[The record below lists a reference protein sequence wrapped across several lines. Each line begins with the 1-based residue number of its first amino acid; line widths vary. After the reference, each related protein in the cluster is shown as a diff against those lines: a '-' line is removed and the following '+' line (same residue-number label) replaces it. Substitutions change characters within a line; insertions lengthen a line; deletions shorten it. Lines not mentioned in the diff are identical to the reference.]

1 MSAKIPVTRTDHT
14 PEDLRAL
21 AAQHKYRDC
30 RVRLRAIAL
39 IIEDELSRGEIA
51 CGVGV
56 DVQTL
61 RDWVV
66 RYNAQGLDGLRDA
79 PRSGRPRKL
88 DARQTAELVS
98 KIEAGTD
105 PDAGEPSRWTLATVR
120 QWIKDRFDVDYTV
133 EGVRQMLRRLGFR
146 HLSPR
151 PIHPKA
157 NPEAQEEFRNTF
169 SRLVRDIL
177 PEGVS
182 GEDVLVYFQDEA
194 RIGQKGMLSR
204 VWARK
209 GTRPRIPRDHRYGYV
224 YLFSAACPETG
235 NAVGHVCDKANTEEM
250 NRHLQDIGRE
260 LPEGKHAVVVLDGA
274 GWHRSKDL
282 KIPSNVSLLRL
293 PPYSPELNPIE
304 TLFSV
309 LKHGHFANRVFESAE
324 HVRETVTQVWDAFT
338 HKTGEI
344 MQITRRDW
352 AQP

>member
-1 MSAKIPVTRTDHT
+1 MSAKIAVTRTDHT

-157 NPEAQEEFRNTF
+157 NPEAQEEFRHTF
-169 SRLVRDIL
+169 SR
-177 PEGVS
+177 
-182 GEDVLVYFQDEA
+182 
-194 RIGQKGMLSR
+194 
-204 VWARK
+204 
-209 GTRPRIPRDHRYGYV
+209 
-224 YLFSAACPETG
+224 
-235 NAVGHVCDKANTEEM
+235 
-250 NRHLQDIGRE
+250 
-260 LPEGKHAVVVLDGA
+260 
-274 GWHRSKDL
+274 
-282 KIPSNVSLLRL
+282 
-293 PPYSPELNPIE
+293 
-304 TLFSV
+304 
-309 LKHGHFANRVFESAE
+309 
-324 HVRETVTQVWDAFT
+324 
-338 HKTGEI
+338 
-344 MQITRRDW
+344 
-352 AQP
+352 